1 MKLSRSNTLMLATGV
16 FGLMGMPKHING
28 EDFLRSSVKQD
39 QHRRLASSKRCFA
52 GVTGMSTAEAVS
64 ALQADLVDHPFP
76 VEIIVHKALT
86 VEEKTSLDSY
96 FEVGIPVNLAGEA
109 RCDIKGGIVRGPAT
123 WEVSNGVFE
132 DLPKVDCTGLFIIGC
147 CDKYMTAVKDLGIPL
162 TDVHGKCLSCWASQE
177 HLEPFM
183 SDTNEMTYV
192 DMEYVGGVCQE
203 TELTLAYVQGEDIAT
218 QTFID
223 DLIANEIRTMIDN
236 PTYATCSELK
246 KLKQDLIENAR
257 ALPVAMTKI
266 SSMLCGFCE
275 PAPGNTDR
283 PSDTEVSTLLTELVI
298 FLQRQ
303 PVKSDRNVL
312 VVYTDSNGNVLQP
325 PTIGGRGNGDAG
337 SRRRLEHKGAKCTE
351 EELAFGEERL
361 GLARGQWR
369 ANARAQAKLNNG
381 NNGNGN

>member
-16 FGLMGMPKHING
+16 FGLMNMPKHING
-28 EDFLRSSVKQD
+28 EDLLRSSVQH

-52 GVTGMSTAEAVS
+52 GVTGMNKND
-64 ALQADLVDHPFP
+64 ALAALTLDLADHAFP
-76 VEIIVHKALT
+76 VEIIVHQALT
-86 VEEKTSLDSY
+86 VEEKISLDSY

-132 DLPKVDCTGLFIIGC
+132 DLPLVDCTGLFIIGC

-177 HLEPFM
+177 HLEPFI
-183 SDTNEMTYV
+183 SDTTGSLAYL

-223 DLIANEIRTMIDN
+223 DLIANEIRSMIDY
-236 PTYATCSELK
+236 PTYATCSDLK
-246 KLKQDLIENAR
+246 RLQDDLIENAR

-298 FLQRQ
+298 YLERQ

-337 SRRRLEHKGAKCTE
+337 SRRRLERKGAKCTE
-351 EELAFGEERL
+351 EELAIGEERL
-361 GLARGQWR
+361 G
-369 ANARAQAKLNNG
+369 NARAQWRQNAKDKAKLNNR
-381 NNGNGN
+381 N